1 MIPYRIIMGIVKFLA
16 IFNAHLCKD
25 LQQNFCDSA
34 KRLVRCNVH
43 QSFLNSSL
51 TESCYWCGET
61 FSPLQQNLAVH
72 TVRTEEEDDRS
83 GKYIVTYMISS
94 TSIFSFVNEKLYLGD
109 IFLSEIFCTH
119 AA

>member
-51 TESCYWCGET
+51 TESWYWCGET

-72 TVRTEEEDDRS
+72 KDRRRRRQEWEIYS
-83 GKYIVTYMISS
+83 
-94 TSIFSFVNEKLYLGD
+94 NLYD
-109 IFLSEIFCTH
+109 I
-119 AA
+119 